1 VTLEDVQSQAD
12 GRGIAI
18 DEVGVSGIRY
28 PVTVLDAGGGK
39 QETVASIK
47 LSARLPAGQRG
58 AHLSRFIEVLEAQGG
73 ELSPH
78 TIAELLRDLQVRL
91 GSSSVRVEFD
101 FPYFVRRCAPVSGAS
116 ALMDYAC
123 ALSASAI
130 GDDLSLRL
138 MVCVPVASVCPCS
151 KAISDYGAHNQRS
164 TVTIDAVLALDG
176 EGEVANIWVED
187 LIEVAETS
195 ASSPLFP
202 VLKRVDE
209 RHVTMHG
216 YDNPVFVED
225 MVRAVTERLFV
236 DRRVE
241 RFTVEAVS
249 DESIHNHGAF
259 ARLQWPPC
267 SSVLS

>member
-1 VTLEDVQSQAD
+1 MTLEDVQSQAD

-164 TVTIDAVLALDG
+164 TVTIDAVKPLTLLISCLAIS
-176 EGEVANIWVED
+176 ARD
-187 LIEVAETS
+187 LPS
-195 ASSPLFP
+195 CL
-202 VLKRVDE
+202 
-209 RHVTMHG
+209 
-216 YDNPVFVED
+216 
-225 MVRAVTERLFV
+225 TE
-236 DRRVE
+236 
-241 RFTVEAVS
+241 A
-249 DESIHNHGAF
+249 
-259 ARLQWPPC
+259 ARMTRSWAAPAKTAPRTIQRKPGKKPN
-267 SSVLS
+267 